1 VFDSIEPVI
10 QTLAPPEGYLYCG
23 KTGAGHFTK
32 MVHNGIEYALMEAY
46 GEGFQLL
53 KASGYGQDMDLK
65 EVAHMWNHGSVI
77 RSWLLGLLEDS
88 FLKDKNLEKIQGYV
102 QDSGEARWTVKEA
115 VDSGVSVDV
124 IATALFKRFNSRQN
138 DVFANKV
145 VAALRNEFG
154 GHETMREGENAR
166 TDSAGAGTVEHA
178 KPDIQKKGV

>member
-1 VFDSIEPVI
+1 
-10 QTLAPPEGYLYCG
+10 
-23 KTGAGHFTK
+23 
-32 MVHNGIEYALMEAY
+32 MVHNGIEYALREAY
-46 GEGFQLL
+46 GEGFQVL

-88 FLKDKNLEKIQGYV
+88 FSKDRDLEKIQGYV

-115 VDSGVSVDV
+115 VDSGVSADV
-124 IATALFKRFNSRQN
+124 IATALFKRFNSRQS

-166 TDSAGAGTVEHA
+166 TDTAGAGTAEHA
-178 KPDIQKKGV
+178 KPDAQKKGV